1 MSTFAGLSI
10 GASFAL
16 LVSGY
21 MVAAVAVFTLSYI
34 LLKGN

>member
-1 MSTFAGLSI
+1 MNTLAGLFI
-10 GASFAL
+10 GVSFTL
-16 LVSGY
+16 LVSGH